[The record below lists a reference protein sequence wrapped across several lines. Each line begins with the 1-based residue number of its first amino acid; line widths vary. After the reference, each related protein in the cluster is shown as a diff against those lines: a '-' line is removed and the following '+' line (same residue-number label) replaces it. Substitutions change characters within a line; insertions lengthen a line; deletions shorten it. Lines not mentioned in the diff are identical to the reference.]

1 MELSP
6 KYAVVPGSFDPI
18 TVGHLDIIERASRMF
33 ERVTVAV
40 LVNSEKK
47 YLFSPEERLGFARAA
62 VAGLAN
68 VDVVRSEGLLSD
80 TAAAC
85 GAGVLVKGARCASD
99 FEYELSLAAIMREFL
114 PGLETVILPSKPEL
128 AHVSSTYARDLIKF
142 GAPAERAVPKTVI
155 PLLRDA
161 INKQASKGE

>member
-1 MELSP
+1 MELSS

-18 TVGHLDIIERASRMF
+18 TTGHLDVIVRASRMF

-47 YLFSPEERLGFARAA
+47 YLFAPDERLAFVRAA
-62 VAGLAN
+62 VADLGN

-80 TAAAC
+80 TAAQC
-85 GAGVLVKGARCASD
+85 GAGVLVKGARTAAD

-114 PGLETVILPSKPEL
+114 PGIESVILPSRPEFG
-128 AHVSSTYARDLIKF
+128 HVSSTYARELIKF
-142 GAPAERAVPKTVI
+142 GAPLERALPEAVI
-155 PLLRDA
+155 PLVRDT
-161 INKQASKGE
+161 INSK